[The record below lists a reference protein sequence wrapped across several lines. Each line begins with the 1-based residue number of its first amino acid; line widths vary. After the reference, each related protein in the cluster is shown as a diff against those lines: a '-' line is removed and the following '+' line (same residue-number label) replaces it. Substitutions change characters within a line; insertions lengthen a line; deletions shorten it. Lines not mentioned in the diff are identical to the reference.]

1 MSLRH
6 ASFFSGVGG
15 LDQGFERAGIET
27 VSLCEFDPYA
37 SAVLAERFPGVPNL
51 GDITKIKK
59 EDVNEADIW
68 SGGFP
73 CQDLSVAGARRG
85 FQDGTR
91 SSLAFR
97 FLDLVEEGRRP
108 RWLVLENVPGLFSSN
123 GGRDFSRLLRE
134 VVGLGYGVAWRTLDA
149 RHFGVAQRRRRVFIV
164 AALDE
169 AFGGLGAERAAEVLF
184 ECAGGCGHL
193 EASGTKGEGSPAG
206 SGGGSHVAG
215 ALTGRF
221 GKGVNSTIDEPL
233 IVASETGDGWWNRDD
248 EATATLRAQP
258 GGSPS
263 HVIVR
268 SETHSDGVREVDGLA
283 GRVDDSEG
291 VEDPRR
297 VGNFELWDFPKE
309 ALAPSMNARRAK
321 DSMVYGGEVKAY
333 SVRED
338 AKANNFSAT
347 EIEVANALSAVWAGE
362 QSHHAQTFIASAPI
376 EEGLLSFPS
385 RFGSNADVTEDITQS
400 FAHSAGAPAVF
411 RKAKRA
417 QTSEDDETWVDDGV
431 ANTLNGFD
439 LGDTRTTHAVVE
451 VGASYDGLNQKLEED
466 GTHRTIRVGRDS
478 SDFVVAEAGVE
489 DDPLLPQGLD
499 SHRYRVA
506 GNGVVAPVAEF
517 IGRRLVGVD
526 AKWFKKEVEG

>member
-1 MSLRH
+1 
-6 ASFFSGVGG
+6 
-15 LDQGFERAGIET
+15 
-27 VSLCEFDPYA
+27 
-37 SAVLAERFPGVPNL
+37 
-51 GDITKIKK
+51 
-59 EDVNEADIW
+59 
-68 SGGFP
+68 
-73 CQDLSVAGARRG
+73 
-85 FQDGTR
+85 
-91 SSLAFR
+91 
-97 FLDLVEEGRRP
+97 
-108 RWLVLENVPGLFSSN
+108 
-123 GGRDFSRLLRE
+123 
-134 VVGLGYGVAWRTLDA
+134 
-149 RHFGVAQRRRRVFIV
+149 
-164 AALDE
+164 
-169 AFGGLGAERAAEVLF
+169 
-184 ECAGGCGHL
+184 
-193 EASGTKGEGSPAG
+193 
-206 SGGGSHVAG
+206 
-215 ALTGRF
+215 
-221 GKGVNSTIDEPL
+221 
-233 IVASETGDGWWNRDD
+233 
-248 EATATLRAQP
+248 
-258 GGSPS
+258 
-263 HVIVR
+263 
-268 SETHSDGVREVDGLA
+268 
-283 GRVDDSEG
+283 VDDSEG